1 MLLQTNSYIVPKE
14 KRSEHARLLRKFRQ
28 TLHRL
33 GCDHFEVYEQVGSN
47 WGGGDATGRFVQ
59 IMRFRDR
66 KHQQQVQAAEKQDAA
81 AQQFIGEFCALI
93 NFPYQQQ
100 QGLFA
105 VGFYTS
111 ALAVRSGRKAIS
123 VAPIPALGDDSM
135 TPAGVSVDAA
145 AGGAGTAAAA
155 AAAALASDEPA
166 APEPLPL
173 DVPVPEPVPAEG
185 ASLLDFAALDPD
197 ALSHAPPPTD
207 VNIDVPLV
215 ESELSAAQD
224 HPPFAEFREPDVKTS
239 PEPSAAAPALDTP
252 EDMLALVPEDAAAAD
267 GGGATPHVDHDAAFA
282 DMLAELTFEDPDT
295 PADPPLDE
303 ADARQRAR

>member
-1 MLLQTNSYIVPKE
+1 MLLQTNSYIVPKDR
-14 KRSEHARLLRKFRQ
+14 RSEHARLLRKFRQ

-47 WGGGDATGRFVQ
+47 WAGGEATGRFVQ

-111 ALAVRSGRKAIS
+111 ALAVRSGRKVMSIS
-123 VAPIPALGDDSM
+123 STPPAANEAASPMGD
-135 TPAGVSVDAA
+135 SVDAA
-145 AGGAGTAAAA
+145 AVDTGAVATSTAET
-155 AAAALASDEPA
+155 LASDEPA

-185 ASLLDFAALDPD
+185 ASLLDFAALDPV
-197 ALSHAPPPTD
+197 ALSHAPPATEIERD
-207 VNIDVPLV
+207 LPLV
-215 ESELSAAQD
+215 ESEL
-224 HPPFAEFREPDVKTS
+224 PPVPEEPPLAGFQEPGAETPTRES
-239 PEPSAAAPALDTP
+239 HQAPTLDTP
-252 EDMLALVPEDAAAAD
+252 EKMLALVPEASE
-267 GGGATPHVDHDAAFA
+267 DHAGPTAGDDQDAAFA
-282 DMLAELTFEDPDT
+282 DMLAELTFDDPDA
-295 PADPPLDE
+295 PADPSRDE
-303 ADARQRAR
+303 ADARPRAR